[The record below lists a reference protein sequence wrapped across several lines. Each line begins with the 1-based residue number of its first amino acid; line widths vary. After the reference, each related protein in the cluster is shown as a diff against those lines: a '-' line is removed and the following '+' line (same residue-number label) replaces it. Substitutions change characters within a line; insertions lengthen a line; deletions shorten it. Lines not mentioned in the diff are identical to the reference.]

1 MHESAKTR
9 RPRLL
14 LLGPY
19 FRPKYYGGVVQVY
32 HQLLTRLRSLEGII
46 VSQRLGADSVGMEQ
60 FDRDCPSEF
69 GYQVLRVGRFDLN
82 FRPDAPLLE
91 RLFDSARFFI
101 KTKSEWLRVLQ
112 EVQPDVVVCGA
123 TLTAG
128 WLMSHVPASVPFINY
143 LHGEELASVGGSRFI
158 RPYLFRKQLDA
169 IRRADLNISVSR
181 YTAKKAAELADID
194 KDRIQLLPN
203 FVDISRFSPPADREA
218 LRRRLGW
225 HGKRIILTL
234 SRLTPRKGI
243 DHAIRALAALRR
255 EGKLSPKWLHV
266 IAGQGEQEQ
275 ELRALVGQ
283 LGLTEHTRFEG
294 FVDDN
299 CVPDY
304 YGAADVFLQPNRD
317 LCGDTEGFGVVFLE
331 ANACGTP
338 VIGGIAGGTADA
350 IRDGVTGLRVD
361 SEDLSAIGG
370 AVAILTGHEES
381 RRRMGLAGAEIV
393 KREHRVE
400 TAVARFEE
408 LVLRVL
414 RERCGPQ
421 RFAAALK

>member
-1 MHESAKTR
+1 
-9 RPRLL
+9 
-14 LLGPY
+14 
-19 FRPKYYGGVVQVY
+19 
-32 HQLLTRLRSLEGII
+32 
-46 VSQRLGADSVGMEQ
+46 
-60 FDRDCPSEF
+60 
-69 GYQVLRVGRFDLN
+69 
-82 FRPDAPLLE
+82 
-91 RLFDSARFFI
+91 
-101 KTKSEWLRVLQ
+101 
-112 EVQPDVVVCGA
+112 
-123 TLTAG
+123 
-128 WLMSHVPASVPFINY
+128 
-143 LHGEELASVGGSRFI
+143 
-158 RPYLFRKQLDA
+158 LFRKQLDA